1 MKEISLDGIW
11 KLRADRIED
20 NPFGIKERMEWNMN
34 IPGDVHDTLIKNNT
48 IPDPYYGMNELDI
61 QFIGR
66 GDWTIYR
73 TFFWKK
79 EDERTFIRLEKVD
92 TVARLFINGE
102 CIELENLTGDA
113 LILGMK
119 RELSR
124 ADNSERERRMEKIKA
139 VEALNGKTAA
149 RYIKGERIT
158 E

>member
-73 TFFWKK
+73 TFDWKDIHQTGK
-79 EDERTFIRLEKVD
+79 GGYCCKTFYQRRE
-92 TVARLFINGE
+92 GE
-102 CIELENLTGDA
+102 GL
-113 LILGMK
+113 
-119 RELSR
+119 
-124 ADNSERERRMEKIKA
+124 
-139 VEALNGKTAA
+139 
-149 RYIKGERIT
+149 
-158 E
+158 

>member
-66 GDWTIYR
+66 VIGLYT
-73 TFFWKK
+73 
-79 EDERTFIRLEKVD
+79 
-92 TVARLFINGE
+92 GP
-102 CIELENLTGDA
+102 LTGRKKMKGHSSDWKRW
-113 LILGMK
+113 ILLQDF
-119 RELSR
+119 LST
-124 ADNSERERRMEKIKA
+124 ARR
-139 VEALNGKTAA
+139 
-149 RYIKGERIT
+149 
-158 E
+158 